1 MQRCVALTPAASAS
15 SLPAAQSVAAFIAKR
30 GRVSISALAAESN
43 RLVDL
48 NSKKVAAD
56 TAGLALDDEA

>member
-1 MQRCVALTPAASAS
+1 MDAVAD
-15 SLPAAQSVAAFIAKR
+15 FINRR

-43 RLVDL
+43 KLIDL

-56 TAGLALDDEA
+56 AALAEEDADAILESAAQQAT